1 MKRYSVLPVIIAL
14 AGAVQAQKVAEIFE
28 QLSAPKPVAPAVTA
42 EPGLTVSPTAV
53 AIEPVAETVVIQTV
67 SQPVLVE
74 VVAPAPVV
82 AVEDVSAA
90 VERKEEMDE
99 VIQTIAAQPEAE
111 VSAAITG
118 GLITL
123 SLKEVELNSV
133 IRLFAT
139 LSGANIII
147 PDLGT
152 EAGVAKVDIN
162 LKDVAWRPA
171 LQAILDSH
179 DLELFERNTGTE
191 VYSVRKKLPPAEALR
206 NTRTFLF
213 KHADIKQASEMIK
226 GIVGDQGQVFS
237 YPQGNAIVV
246 KTTQEIMDDVAQIAE
261 RIDSPRQ
268 QALIEARIMELS
280 DGGSKERG
288 SELRWDKILSGS
300 ARAANDGNPLKGAMD
315 FGSVGIPNEIRN
327 APLTGLTGMGG
338 LTLDSDTLSLFIAG
352 LQTKGNARTV
362 SNPRVIV
369 ANGET
374 ARINILER
382 IPKLQRKLT
391 ETESAGG
398 GTTRL
403 IEVTQEEDGED
414 PDTLRKRFVEFEFGI
429 RLAVTPTIYSEDNIA
444 VQIVPIISRVNTDK
458 TISTFIGLD
467 NDGQPII
474 DTYYAIDEKRVN
486 TTFMLGNQ
494 RTAVIG
500 GLTESKDVE
509 RERKVPLL
517 GSIPLIRHLF
527 MHKYSEQVQTENIIF
542 VTVSLEDGH
551 NFNMDQ
557 AVKQSPLTRKQMI
570 RDENNQVVEDRAVEL
585 FRVNSESRIEDE
597 LRVIERMEQGGVN
610 DRKLLTP
617 VRKVLRP

>member
-1 MKRYSVLPVIIAL
+1 MRTITMMVAVLMMAV
-14 AGAVQAQKVAEIFE
+14 GVQAQDVSKIVNE
-28 QLSAPKPVAPAVTA
+28 LKTPAVPA
-42 EPGLTVSPTAV
+42 PESPAGLS
-53 AIEPVAETVVIQTV
+53 EPVMGITV
-67 SQPVLVE
+67 SQPMTAEAGSAPAMEPAPVPVE
-74 VVAPAPVV
+74 VVPSGADDVVLVSPAPVS
-82 AVEDVSAA
+82 D
-90 VERKEEMDE
+90 
-99 VIQTIAAQPEAE
+99 
-111 VSAAITG
+111 AAIQG
-118 GLITL
+118 GLISL
-123 SLKEVELNSV
+123 SLKEVELSNV

-139 LSGANIII
+139 LSDANIIV
-147 PDLGT
+147 PDLGP
-152 EAGVAKVDIN
+152 EAGVAKVDVN
-162 LKDVAWRPA
+162 LKDVEWRPA

-179 DLELFERNTGTE
+179 ELELYEKITGNG
-191 VYSVRKKLPPAEALR
+191 VYSVRKKLPAAEAVR

-213 KHADIKQASEMIK
+213 KHADITQAAAMIT
-226 GIVGDQGQVFS
+226 GIVAERGQVFA

-300 ARAANDGNPLKGAMD
+300 AGAAGSGNPLKGD
-315 FGSVGIPNEIRN
+315 LNFGSVGIPNDIRN
-327 APLTGLTGMGG
+327 ASLTGLTGVGG
-338 LTLDSDTLSLFIAG
+338 LTLDSASLSIFIAG
-352 LQTKGNARTV
+352 LQTRGNARTV

-444 VQIVPIISRVNTDK
+444 VQIVPIISRVNTEK

-467 NDGQPII
+467 NDGQPIV

-500 GLTESKDVE
+500 GLTESKDID

-542 VTVSLEDGH
+542 VTVALEDGLD
-551 NFNMDQ
+551 FDVAK
-557 AVKQSPLTRKQMI
+557 AVRQSPLTRKQLI
-570 RDENNQVVEDRAVEL
+570 RDENKQLMDDFAVEL
-585 FRVNSESRIEDE
+585 FDANSDSRNQDKVRI
-597 LRVIERMEQGGVN
+597 IEREEQAGVR
-610 DRKLLTP
+610 DRELLAP
-617 VRKVLRP
+617 VRKVLRQ